1 MVVNFEKKVS
11 RKKGRDVE
19 MDYEYVVDVLL
30 NCDKKSVG
38 PQPSMKIPRPAKPD
52 EESDMVVVPILL
64 ELIKGM
70 SSVRL
75 FMPKDLRPP
84 DSRRSILR
92 AMEVNKYCISLL
104 LYFGSYAYV

>member
-1 MVVNFEKKVS
+1 MVVNFEKKQS

-19 MDYEYVVDVLL
+19 MEYEYVVDFLL
-30 NCDKKSVG
+30 HCDKKSVG
-38 PQPSMKIPRPAKPD
+38 SQPSMRIPRPAKCG
-52 EESDMVVVPILL
+52 EESEMVVVPILL

-84 DSRRSILR
+84 DSRKSILR
-92 AMEVNKYCISLL
+92 ALEVSTLVITINILL
-104 LYFGSYAYV
+104 NRS